1 MLLLQQMLVL
11 FIYMMLG
18 FFLARKGILDER
30 AGKTFSWMVVNVA
43 NPALIILPTINKE
56 TTLFPEQ
63 IWEALKLAVIM
74 YVALIV
80 IAKVITMFMRTSMEK
95 NLYQMM
101 VIFNNIAFMGFP
113 IVAAARAVVLG
124 HIGGKGIAEVLHRH
138 VGKGVDLDSRCK
150 SRHDHGAEAVDQPLY
165 HEDAEIHDGLL
176 HAGHHRKVQDGGKVL
191 FVPPAVLF
199 FRAELR
205 ELFQGVQSDADA
217 RHELREG
224 GGGRGPLHAP
234 VPHQHAH
241 QVQDH
246 IEHCRHSQEQQRH
259 HGVADGPQKVC
270 KVVIQKGGRDTQKND
285 AEIFLHQEDE
295 LFRHTQHPQD
305 AIQPQVHQHIER
317 HRHARDEHEG
327 LEHALPHAVS
337 DAFLQT

>member
-56 TTLFPEQ
+56 TTLLPEQ

-113 IVAAARAVVLG
+113 IVAAAYGPDALLYSALFTLPFCLLIYTYGIVLITANGEKQEKLKLRSIFNIGVIAVIFALVMLF
-124 HIGGKGIAEVLHRH
+124 IKPDMPEFVITAT
-138 VGKGVDLDSRCK
+138 KGVSNLTGPLSMMVIGISLAGMKLKDVFCDKTLWLFSFVKLLVIPIIGTLIVIQLLDNDLLCHVCMVMLGTPVASMVVML
-150 SRHDHGAEAVDQPLY
+150 AQTY
-165 HEDAEIHDGLL
+165 
-176 HAGHHRKVQDGGKVL
+176 
-191 FVPPAVLF
+191 
-199 FRAELR
+199 
-205 ELFQGVQSDADA
+205 DADS
-217 RHELREG
+217 ELMSR
-224 GGGRGPLHAP
+224 
-234 VPHQHAH
+234 
-241 QVQDH
+241 
-246 IEHCRHSQEQQRH
+246 
-259 HGVADGPQKVC
+259 GVALTTILS
-270 KVVIQKGGRDTQKND
+270 VIT
-285 AEIFLHQEDE
+285 I
-295 LFRHTQHPQD
+295 PM
-305 AIQPQVHQHIER
+305 
-317 HRHARDEHEG
+317 
-327 LEHALPHAVS
+327 VS
-337 DAFLQT
+337 LIVF